1 MVIWGDMGR
10 FNLEFLSQNLF
21 ISSLAV
27 DPIGATL
34 KRRENGVVTE
44 KKKFAAAP
52 MCAFLSTNKQAQNSL
67 SVQDTVLGFGET
79 DTLTSQR
86 PKDKKKTKKTK
97 QV

>member
-1 MVIWGDMGR
+1 MVTWGDMGR
-10 FNLEFLSQNLF
+10 FNLAFF
-21 ISSLAV
+21 SSLAV

-44 KKKFAAAP
+44 NKFAVAS
-52 MCAFLSTNKQAQNSL
+52 MCAFISTNKQAQNSL

-86 PKDKKKTKKTK
+86 PKDIKNKNRFRFESWFTSE
-97 QV
+97 